1 MREEIRNARS
11 FFANLIQNSVECVIA
26 ADMQGTIILFNDGA
40 ERLLGHCARD
50 VIGKLHITRIYKD
63 PARAHEVMKLLRRSD
78 HGGTGRLDDTVQV
91 AVSAAGEEI
100 PVRIRAAIIYQ
111 DGKEVATVGYFHDM
125 RERLSMERQL
135 RETQTQLL
143 QAEKMSSLGKLAAG
157 IAHQINNPLAGIML
171 AGHLLQERHG
181 VDPDAREELE
191 SIIENANRCREIV
204 KDLLGFARQTRRQV
218 APMDLN
224 RALERT
230 LFLLVNQPLF
240 HNIRIERR
248 LQPDLPALQADEQ
261 QLNQVFMNL
270 ILNAAEAM
278 GGRGTLAVRTRR
290 ADEDLVEFE
299 IEDTGCGIRP
309 EVLSH
314 IFEPF
319 FTTKPP
325 GKGTGLGLSVA
336 YGIVAQH
343 GGAIDVRSREGL
355 GTTFCV
361 RLPLRPGVTEEPPP

>member
-1 MREEIRNARS
+1 
-11 FFANLIQNSVECVIA
+11 
-26 ADMQGTIILFNDGA
+26 
-40 ERLLGHCARD
+40 
-50 VIGKLHITRIYKD
+50 
-63 PARAHEVMKLLRRSD
+63 
-78 HGGTGRLDDTVQV
+78 
-91 AVSAAGEEI
+91 
-100 PVRIRAAIIYQ
+100 
-111 DGKEVATVGYFHDM
+111 M